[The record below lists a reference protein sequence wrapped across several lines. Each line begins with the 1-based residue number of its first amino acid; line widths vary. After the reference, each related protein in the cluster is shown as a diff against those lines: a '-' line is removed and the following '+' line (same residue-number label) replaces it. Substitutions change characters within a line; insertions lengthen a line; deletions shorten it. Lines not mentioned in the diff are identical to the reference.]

1 MGHLTSTLHSEFIKP
16 NTSFLTSTSLKD
28 YLNSPLSSQDETAI
42 DSIFEAKIWESSL
55 IPPSPKYHISNRQH
69 FKLCI
74 SLAWLPSHFRQAS
87 FLISITAAF
96 FFSAPRCGSLRCI
109 NHTALRMIFLDKNL
123 ILVRLCLK
131 HLGFPLI
138 PRQKDS
144 KLLNIATCHMLLNVL
159 TPVVWLN
166 PMSRLSYPF

>member
-1 MGHLTSTLHSEFIKP
+1 MGIIPDSSLTQIPHIQSTTFQAVYLIGMA
-16 NTSFLTSTSLKD
+16 TISFQIGIISNKH
-28 YLNSPLSSQDETAI
+28 YC
-42 DSIFEAKIWESSL
+42 SIFFSL
-55 IPPSPKYHISNRQH
+55 LLDVDLQ
-69 FKLCI
+69 
-74 SLAWLPSHFRQAS
+74 
-87 FLISITAAF
+87 
-96 FFSAPRCGSLRCI
+96 CI

-123 ILVRLCLK
+123 ILVCLCLK

-144 KLLNIATCHMLLNVL
+144 KLLNIVTCHMLLNAL